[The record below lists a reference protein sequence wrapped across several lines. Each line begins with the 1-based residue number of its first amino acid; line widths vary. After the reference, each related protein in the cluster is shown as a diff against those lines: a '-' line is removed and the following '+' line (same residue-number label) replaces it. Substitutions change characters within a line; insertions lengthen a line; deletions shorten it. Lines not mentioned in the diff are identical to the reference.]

1 MEVFHNI
8 AINLAN
14 FFLPFLVG
22 SLIFF
27 SIVVAPTTFSSLDQ
41 SNSKKFIRTIFPK
54 LYMWSFIISLALAVI
69 IITINI
75 FLGVILFLVSFGFL
89 FSRQFLTNWINKI
102 SDVKKKNRQQI
113 NKFNLLHTLSVTI
126 FIIQIILLIIVDLYI

>member
-89 FSRQFLTNWINKI
+89 FARQFLTNWINKI